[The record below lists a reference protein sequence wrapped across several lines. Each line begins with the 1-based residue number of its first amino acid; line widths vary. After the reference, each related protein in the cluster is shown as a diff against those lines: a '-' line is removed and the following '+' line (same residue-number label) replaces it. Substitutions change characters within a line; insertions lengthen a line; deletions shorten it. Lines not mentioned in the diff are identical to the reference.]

1 MTSDNFLHV
10 FYRIHSEVGDL
21 SGKFG
26 ILYPSTG
33 NTFQSAGVL
42 TDYYPPYA
50 ANYGTSI
57 SNSAGGWKSIVFHCG
72 SGTETRILC
81 AELSTTD
88 KSSCATAFNSF
99 TDSPTTAPTMSPTIH
114 PTSAP
119 SVNPTIAPTVM
130 PTSAPTIAPSV
141 MPTIAPSVVN
151 PQGTSLPT
159 STALASSNK
168 YCAKFTPSEAGGAS
182 GYFLVDIGNSESTYS
197 FNVDLS
203 TFEYSSGVCAA
214 SLTTGG
220 LKYHLHANWNN
231 ATASSSA
238 GPSYCAAGVTGGH
251 YDPNY
256 GCSSA
261 SQNAAGVCTSLSRT
275 SALGYTYACNSTDF
289 AAGDYSAW

>member
-1 MTSDNFLHV
+1 M
-10 FYRIHSEVGDL
+10 
-21 SGKFG
+21 
-26 ILYPSTG
+26 
-33 NTFQSAGVL
+33 L

-57 SNSAGGWKSIVFHCG
+57 SNAAGGWKSVVFHCG
-72 SGTETRILC
+72 SGTDTRILC

-99 TDSPTTAPTMSPTIH
+99 TDSPTTS
-114 PTSAP
+114 
-119 SVNPTIAPTVM
+119 PTIAPTAVITST
-130 PTSAPTIAPSV
+130 PTVTPTL
-141 MPTIAPSVVN
+141 APSVVN
-151 PQGTSLPT
+151 PQGTPLPT
-159 STALASSNK
+159 SPALTSSGK

-203 TFEYSSGVCAA
+203 NFEYSSGVCAA
-214 SLTTGG
+214 SLATGG

-231 ATASSSA
+231 ATATSSA

-261 SQNAAGVCTSLSRT
+261 SQNAAGACTSLSRT